1 MTASPVASVALK
13 LRSASAGDEQL
24 FLTWRNDPLAVK
36 ASGDPRPVSPE
47 EHGAWFRAALADP
60 DRLFFVAESQG
71 NAVGMVRADKEGAE
85 WILSWSVDA
94 HMRGRGLGARMV
106 AMSVE
111 KLEGTVC
118 ARIRSE
124 NLPSLKIAKAVG
136 MREVDRD
143 ESMTYWKLTRL
154 SGGARA

>member
-1 MTASPVASVALK
+1 MTDASVSSDSMR
-13 LRSASAGDEQL
+13 LRPADADDEQL
-24 FLTWRNDPLAVK
+24 FLTWRNDPLTVK
-36 ASGDPRPVSPE
+36 NSGNSQPVSPE

-94 HMRGRGLGARMV
+94 HMRGGGLGARMV
-106 AMSVE
+106 AMLVE

-143 ESMTYWKLTRL
+143 ESMTYWTLARP

>member
-1 MTASPVASVALK
+1 
-13 LRSASAGDEQL
+13 
-24 FLTWRNDPLAVK
+24 
-36 ASGDPRPVSPE
+36 
-47 EHGAWFRAALADP
+47 
-60 DRLFFVAESQG
+60 
-71 NAVGMVRADKEGAE
+71 MVRADKEGAE

-118 ARIRSE
+118 ARIRGE

>member
-24 FLTWRNDPLAVK
+24 FLTWRNDPLAIK
-36 ASGDPRPVSPE
+36 NSGNPQPVSPE

-60 DRLFFVAESQG
+60 GRLFFVAESQG
-71 NAVGMVRADKEGAE
+71 NAVGMVRADKEGTE

-94 HMRGRGLGARMV
+94 GMRGRGLGARMV
-106 AMSVE
+106 AMLVE

-118 ARIRSE
+118 ARIRGE

-143 ESMTYWKLTRL
+143 ESMTYWKLTRP

>member
-1 MTASPVASVALK
+1 
-13 LRSASAGDEQL
+13 
-24 FLTWRNDPLAVK
+24 
-36 ASGDPRPVSPE
+36 
-47 EHGAWFRAALADP
+47 
-60 DRLFFVAESQG
+60 
-71 NAVGMVRADKEGAE
+71 
-85 WILSWSVDA
+85 
-94 HMRGRGLGARMV
+94 MRGRGLGARMV

-118 ARIRSE
+118 ARIRGE